1 MKIRKKLFSIYTIS
15 KACGY
20 WKLRH
25 KNLTRR
31 KWRAV
36 MKPVLF
42 HYILTVGVYL
52 LNNKFLKHVDN
63 ICGLEGTPPP
73 HTKSILCNPMGN
85 GCTQQDLVL

>member
-15 KACGY
+15 KSCGY

-63 ICGLEGTPPP
+63 ICGLEGTPPV
-73 HTKSILCNPMGN
+73 HHLTQNPSYVIQWGM
-85 GCTQQDLVL
+85 DVLNKT